1 MENSISR
8 KKSFD
13 STYMNKIREEWSQAC
28 KRLKNSGY
36 DLSKIEIIRE
46 EQG

>member
-1 MENSISR
+1 MDKTISR
-8 KKSFD
+8 NKAYNN
-13 STYMNKIREEWSQAC
+13 TYMNKIREEWKQAC

-36 DLSKIEIIRE
+36 DLSKIEIVRE